1 MSRGIKIK
9 GTEHIYKNIV
19 LTFWYE
25 KKIKIANLK
34 TGFYFRKYYFLLINW
49 KENMLNINVFLVGT
63 KESNVTLTNPFFNP
77 LK

>member
-25 KKIKIANLK
+25 KKIKKANLK
-34 TGFYFRKYYFLLINW
+34 TGFYFLKYYFLLIN
-49 KENMLNINVFLVGT
+49 
-63 KESNVTLTNPFFNP
+63 
-77 LK
+77 